1 MLLQLKKSKFIKQ
14 QKGKSFNK
22 ISNNVSVNL
31 LTKGRIG
38 LKALDHGRISATQL
52 ITLKQTLNKYIKKKG
67 RVFFNIFPHTPV
79 TKKPIKVRMGKGK
92 GGVDHYIV
100 KVKPGLVLCEIETD
114 IEALGKKA
122 LSLSQ
127 IKMPFKTKIIYEN

>member
-1 MLLQLKKSKFIKQ
+1 MLLQPKKSKFIKQ

-67 RVFFNIFPHTPV
+67 RVFLNIFPHTPV

-127 IKMPFKTKIIYEN
+127 IKLPFKTKIIYEN